1 MNVDFVDWLQAELE
15 IRGWSRSELIRRG
28 RANGHKLTTSQLS
41 RLMSREQEGTVA
53 VIVAI
58 ASGLSLSR
66 EEVFRARGWLPSQTE
81 KESELKLSP
90 EVAEVAAEIE
100 QLPLESR
107 RIVLH
112 VARSTAEVLREEVGR

>member
-1 MNVDFVDWLQAELE
+1 MSFADWLKVELNKRNWDQAELVRRSGVTSAQ
-15 IRGWSRSELIRRG
+15 ISRVVTGVRGAGPELSI
-28 RANGHKLTTSQLS
+28 
-41 RLMSREQEGTVA
+41 
-53 VIVAI
+53 AI
-58 ASGLSLSR
+58 GKGLNLPP

-112 VARSTAEVLREEVGR
+112 VARSTAEVLRQPEK